1 MVLVGH
7 RPGIDI
13 RLLVER
19 PATHISPVRC
29 LRDSDSARYRSLDS
43 FLSQLARPFEYGMS
57 ASLGPLEAMESIP
70 GMNARGFHIEVL
82 SGGLTNRVFKISNKD
97 DAYVLRLDAEHT
109 AQLGLD
115 RATERKILEFA
126 YAKGL
131 APEIVHT
138 DESGG
143 VLLLRYIDG
152 RVWTVDDLLDSEK
165 IELLADL
172 LRQVHALPLCGKKFD
187 ANAIADTYLN
197 SLGKEADT
205 RELGKRCRDI
215 IRNVDATGSQSCC
228 HNDIVAGNIIS
239 TPNLILL
246 DWEYASDNDPLF
258 DLASLIAFHELDDIS
273 SMTLLSAYAGGSTA
287 ELRERLALQVRLY
300 NAIYCLWLLSRQES
314 TPDAAQAI
322 NLQELKTRLA

>member
-172 LRQVHALPLCGKKFD
+172 LRQVHALPQEEPKADKEGCGPEP
-187 ANAIADTYLN
+187 L
-197 SLGKEADT
+197 LH
-205 RELGKRCRDI
+205 RCLHI
-215 IRNVDATGSQSCC
+215 
-228 HNDIVAGNIIS
+228 H
-239 TPNLILL
+239 
-246 DWEYASDNDPLF
+246 
-258 DLASLIAFHELDDIS
+258 
-273 SMTLLSAYAGGSTA
+273 
-287 ELRERLALQVRLY
+287 RLY
-300 NAIYCLWLLSRQES
+300 GFLRSRPIRRRHPHRPNP
-314 TPDAAQAI
+314 TPSSQTNRFAHRRCA
-322 NLQELKTRLA
+322 